1 MARKAEAIQHWRS
14 LESDQPILRHFTPIP
29 YKASGSKYGTCG
41 IRIDG
46 SPQFVDAVLSRLQD
60 LIDGENHATRLELS
74 RRSVTSEF
82 KAMPNAVQD
91 SEVCYIRLHMR
102 GGQAATLLFDRSLD
116 DATERFA
123 KAQS

>member
-1 MARKAEAIQHWRS
+1 
-14 LESDQPILRHFTPIP
+14 
-29 YKASGSKYGTCG
+29 
-41 IRIDG
+41 
-46 SPQFVDAVLSRLQD
+46 LQD

>member
-60 LIDGENHATRLELS
+60 LIDIP
-74 RRSVTSEF
+74 F
-82 KAMPNAVQD
+82 P
-91 SEVCYIRLHMR
+91 
-102 GGQAATLLFDRSLD
+102 
-116 DATERFA
+116 
-123 KAQS
+123 